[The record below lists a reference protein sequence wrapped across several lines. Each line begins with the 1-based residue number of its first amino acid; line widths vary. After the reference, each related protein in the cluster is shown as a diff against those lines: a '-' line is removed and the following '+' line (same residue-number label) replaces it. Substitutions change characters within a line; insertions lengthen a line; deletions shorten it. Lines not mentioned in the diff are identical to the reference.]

1 MPSTS
6 KSGEVAG
13 YNRVYDYLPE
23 LVYNSKGVLQTPC
36 VFLSSIIHLYDED
49 GVYSQSSAS
58 RGDLVRI
65 PDGPSFYFVVGLQLT
80 ETEVPDA
87 QWSEAEVFE
96 DLPLEFKVFVRS
108 EDDPIV
114 LAWNDEHGLHM
125 RVSVNQTAHSCSLV
139 FQCSLAA
146 RA

>member
-6 KSGEVAG
+6 KSDEAFS
-13 YNRVYDYLPE
+13 YNRVYDYFPE

-36 VFLSSIIHLYDED
+36 VFLSSIIHLYNED

-58 RGDLVRI
+58 RGDLVMI

-80 ETEVPDA
+80 VADVPDG
-87 QWSEAEVFE
+87 QVEVFE
-96 DLPLEFKVFVRS
+96 DLPLDFKVFVRS

-114 LAWNDEHGLHM
+114 LAWSGEHGLHM

>member
-1 MPSTS
+1 M
-6 KSGEVAG
+6 
-13 YNRVYDYLPE
+13 
-23 LVYNSKGVLQTPC
+23 
-36 VFLSSIIHLYDED
+36 
-49 GVYSQSSAS
+49 YSQSSAS

-80 ETEVPDA
+80 VADVPDG
-87 QWSEAEVFE
+87 QVEVFE
-96 DLPLEFKVFVRS
+96 DLPLDFKVFMRS

-114 LAWNDEHGLHM
+114 LAWSGEHGLHM